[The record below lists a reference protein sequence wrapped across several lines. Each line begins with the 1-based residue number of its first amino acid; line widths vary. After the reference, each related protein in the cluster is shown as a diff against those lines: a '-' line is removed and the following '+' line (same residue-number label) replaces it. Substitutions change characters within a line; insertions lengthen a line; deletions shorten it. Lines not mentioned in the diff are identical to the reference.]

1 MGMLSVEPGSR
12 RHEEGKTFIVI
23 GGLLLVYLLIVLC
36 WVGWDI
42 RAGNSFIQ
50 ITMLVVG
57 IIAVALIL
65 IGSAMKHKMS
75 M

>member
-1 MGMLSVEPGSR
+1 MSLLSVEPGSR

-23 GGLLLVYLLIVLC
+23 GGLLLVYLLIVMC

-42 RAGNSFIQ
+42 RAGNWLIQ
-50 ITMLVVG
+50 AVMGIVA

-65 IGSAMKHKMS
+65 IGTAMKHRMS
-75 M
+75 S